1 MPLTEPAAPPLPREE
16 TLQRT
21 APLKGELE
29 YIIELVEPGTRVL
42 DLGCGTGDLLKALQ
56 ERKRVFPQGVD
67 IDEEAIQVCVSKGLP
82 VYHGDLD
89 EGLADF
95 GDQALD
101 YVILT
106 NVIQVLHRPDFLMR
120 EAARVGRRVIVS
132 FPNFAHWSA
141 RLQLALLGRMPRT
154 KRLPYEWYDSPNI
167 HLTTIRDFQ
176 ELLGREKLRI
186 HRRVFLRSTRDGR
199 FVPVRLWPNLL
210 AEQAI
215 FMVSRD

>member
-1 MPLTEPAAPPLPREE
+1 
-16 TLQRT
+16 
-21 APLKGELE
+21 
-29 YIIELVEPGTRVL
+29 
-42 DLGCGTGDLLKALQ
+42 
-56 ERKRVFPQGVD
+56 VD

-176 ELLGREKLRI
+176 DLLRRENLRI
-186 HRRVFLRSTRDGR
+186 HRSVFLRSTRDGR